1 VIPEHAMVES
11 VKEIRYGQVTF
22 PVGSIG
28 TVVHVVDGRGYYVE
42 FTDPIHIVV
51 DAGMDEIKEIK
62 CGQNEHS

>member
-28 TVVHVVDGRGYYVE
+28 TVVHVVEGKGYMVE
-42 FTDPIHIVV
+42 FTNPFHIVV
-51 DAGMDEIKEIK
+51 DAGMNEIKER
-62 CGQNEHS
+62 